1 VLTKHYQTDLLTTAE
16 QQQLAQHTDNL
27 KRLQRQTAQNIIDT
41 GLELIAIKELL
52 PLGQFED
59 YLEHTFGLQSGYT
72 ARSAQNFMNVARM
85 FEGKPIDTIA
95 PSVLY
100 LLSAPS
106 TPEQVREHAIELVES
121 GEKITVDRAKGMIA
135 EARAVDVEVV
145 EAEPT
150 NLLKDTDWD
159 AVPDLEVGLF
169 AGLEGEIDL
178 ADDDSFDEQ
187 RDYISMEP
195 SEPIRAAEV
204 LPSVEPE
211 FLLPERLLT
220 PLKQVC
226 KWFDMDLCRPADIP
240 NVPCDRS
247 FHVSDALHSVWGGSV
262 FLALPESKPDRWVSK
277 LQTSA
282 DIRISI
288 VLCNAQTHAL
298 WFHQL
303 VFMSSAVC
311 FLNSSPQA
319 VFYVGSSPKVFIDA
333 FVGLG
338 AIVRRAA

>member
-106 TPEQVREHAIELVES
+106 TPEQVREHAIEMVES

-145 EAEPT
+145 EAEDAGQT

-169 AGLEGEIDL
+169 AGLDEDIAHVSH
-178 ADDDSFDEQ
+178 ADS
-187 RDYISMEP
+187 P
-195 SEPIRAAEV
+195 SPSLPVSPI
-204 LPSVEPE
+204 
-211 FLLPERLLT
+211 FLLPARLLT
-220 PLKQVC
+220 PLRQVRQ
-226 KWFDMDLCRPADIP
+226 WFDIDVCCPPQAQ

-247 FHVSDALHSVWGGSV
+247 FDETEGLRCDWDGSI
-262 FLALPESKPDRWVSK
+262 FLALPQVNPDRWVTK
-277 LQTSA
+277 LQNSPDVRVA
-282 DIRISI
+282 VVMCD
-288 VLCNAQTHAL
+288 AQTDRA

-303 VFMSSAVC
+303 VLMSSAIC
-311 FLNSSPQA
+311 FLGRSPQV
-319 VFYVGSSPKVFIDA
+319 VFYIGSSPKAFIDS
-333 FVGLG
+333 FSSCGV
-338 AIVRRAA
+338 IVRRAA

>member
-145 EAEPT
+145 QDEPT

-169 AGLEGEIDL
+169 AGLDEGR
-178 ADDDSFDEQ
+178 ADGDWRAETQVTNFIPAP
-187 RDYISMEP
+187 ISP
-195 SEPIRAAEV
+195 VPAEV
-204 LPSVEPE
+204 E

-220 PLKQVC
+220 PLKQVR

-247 FHVSDALHSVWGGSV
+247 FHVSDALYSVWGGSV
-262 FLALPESKPDRWVSK
+262 FLALPESRPDRWVSK

-282 DIRISI
+282 DIRIAI
-288 VLCNAQTHAL
+288 VLCNAQTDTL